1 MQVILLTKQNMKV
14 ILITTDTFFVE
25 EDIILNALF
34 EEGLDVLHL
43 RKPDSEPV
51 LCERLLTLMPP
62 KWYDRIVVHDHFY
75 LKEEYGLKGIHLNKR
90 NPEIPEGYKGH
101 LSRSCQSLQEVVEWK
116 KKCDYV
122 FLSPVFDPTTPSV
135 DCEPYSLQTL
145 KEAQQNG
152 IIDNKVIALGG
163 VNEDNVRKAKD
174 LGFGG
179 IGIMAAVWQNFDFH
193 KSDNFKILIDY
204 FKKIRAAAD

>member
-1 MQVILLTKQNMKV
+1 MKV
-14 ILITTDTFFVE
+14 ILITTDNFFVE
-25 EDIILNALF
+25 ENIILNALF

-43 RKPDSEPV
+43 KKPNSEPV
-51 LCERLLTLMPP
+51 LCERLLTLMPE
-62 KWYDRIVVHDHFY
+62 KWYDKIVVHDHFY
-75 LKEEYGLKGIHLNKR
+75 LQSEYNLRGIHLNSR
-90 NPEIPEGYKGH
+90 NPEPPVGYEGH
-101 LSRSCQSLQEVVEWK
+101 LSRSCKSLKEIEDWK

-122 FLSPVFDPTTPSV
+122 FLSPVFDNPIQTS
-135 DCEPYSLQTL
+135 DCEPYSMDTL
-145 KEAQQNG
+145 IDASKKG

-163 VNEDNVRKAKD
+163 VNVDNVRKAKD

-179 IGIMAAVWQNFDFH
+179 IGIMGAVWQNFDFH